1 MGQAAGYA
9 GVVAAVCWQLRVVT
23 KGCEQDISEILQ
35 KNLLTGYTQ
44 EKVLCIV
51 RALP

>member
-9 GVVAAVCWQLRVVT
+9 GFVAAVCWPL
-23 KGCEQDISEILQ
+23 KGCEQDISEIFQ